1 MNCWTQQ
8 LVSAVDT
15 KCGDCAN
22 SVALD
27 LPSGSELPQESGS
40 CFVVRYVLAQ

>member
-8 LVSAVDT
+8 LVSEVDT

-22 SVALD
+22 SMALD
-27 LPSGSELPQESGS
+27 LQSDSELPQESGS
-40 CFVVRYVLAQ
+40 CFVVRYVLAH